1 MKRLV
6 VTFLALILFSVVNA
20 QQPFVKKQNDFL
32 KKFNGNPFHDVKTP
46 RDSLFL
52 LNNSYAFN
60 QYNMKLLFE
69 NNRGKVY
76 ESYIDHM
83 RILVPTFNSNMPVLK
98 SDMNSLHGIK
108 PVPMPN
114 PIPKTEII
122 PIPYK

>member
-1 MKRLV
+1 MKRIFLIS
-6 VTFLALILFSVVNA
+6 LALNLFFVANA
-20 QQPFVKKQNDFL
+20 QQPFEKKQNDFL
-32 KKFNGNPFHDVKTP
+32 QKFNGNQFHDVKTP
-46 RDSLFL
+46 RDSIFL

-60 QYNMKLLFE
+60 QYNMKFLFE

-83 RILVPTFNSNMPVLK
+83 RILAPTFNSNMPVVNTDL
-98 SDMNSLHGIK
+98 NSLHGIK

-122 PIPYK
+122 TIPYK